1 MWLVVVI
8 ISSAVVLLLC
18 VVTCCAVRCFRPQN
32 TRGPDW
38 YVRKDGQ
45 EQIVKAPFR
54 ADKDQKTTR
63 NWQLKGPGSIVYS
76 CHTL

>member
-38 YVRKDGQ
+38 FIRKDGQ
-45 EQIVKAPFR
+45 EQLVKAPFR
-54 ADKDQKTTR
+54 ADKDSNDDVR
-63 NWQLKGPGSIVYS
+63 NWLRLKGTPAA
-76 CHTL
+76 

>member
-1 MWLVVVI
+1 MELPVWLVVVI

-54 ADKDQKTTR
+54 ADKDPKDDVR
-63 NWQLKGPGSIVYS
+63 NWLRLKGTPAA
-76 CHTL
+76 